1 MDYITAKEAA
11 DKWDISLRSVQAY
24 CIDGKIPGATR
35 IANAWV
41 IPADAEKPKRAKTK
55 KTASNHHKVDVPEI
69 KMSMPMPL
77 LNTAF
82 ELGKCEEEV
91 GKIHNT
97 DMHNIAMA
105 EYHYFSGKASKAA
118 KIVEKYLQSDD
129 LGLRLSACWIYAYS
143 NLALDDIKAA
153 KLAMG
158 SLKEFIA
165 SLDENTPA
173 EIRSLVMFVST
184 AASVLLHLPLEYE
197 IPPMGEFIG
206 QLPPGLRLFA
216 LYIYAHYAYL
226 EKAYAASA
234 GVAETALA
242 LETKVYPIPTIY
254 LHLVAAMD
262 YMCLKMPEAAKK
274 HMLSAWEI
282 AKADELI
289 EPFGEHHG
297 LVGGMI
303 EAVIKK
309 ESPEQF
315 KKIIAITYKFAAGW
329 RKIHNPHTGNNV
341 ADGLSTTEFAVSMLV
356 SKNYSNK
363 EISAILNISENT
375 VKSHVQNAMAE
386 LGISD
391 RRDLKKFML
400 S

>member
-11 DKWDISLRSVQAY
+11 QKWDISLRSVQAY
-24 CIDGKIPGATR
+24 CTDGKIPGAMR

-41 IPADAEKPKRAKTK
+41 IPQDAEKPKRAKTK
-55 KTASNHHKVDVPEI
+55 KSVSSQHKIDISEI

-82 ELGKCEEEV
+82 KLGKCEAEV
-91 GKIHNT
+91 NEIHNS

-105 EYHYFSGKASKAA
+105 EYYYFSGKSSKAA

-129 LGLRLSACWIYAYS
+129 LGLRLSACWLYAYS
-143 NLALDDIKAA
+143 NLALDNIKEA

-158 SLKEFIA
+158 SLKELIA
-165 SLDENTPA
+165 SLDENTPI
-173 EIRSLVMFVST
+173 ELKSLVMFVST

-197 IPPMGEFIG
+197 MPPMGEFIG

-226 EKAYAASA
+226 QKAYAASA
-234 GVAETALA
+234 GIAETALA
-242 LETKVYPIPTIY
+242 LETQIYPIPTIY
-254 LHLVAAMD
+254 LHLVAVMD

-274 HMLSAWEI
+274 HMLAAWEI
-282 AKADELI
+282 AKADDLI

-309 ESPEQF
+309 ESAEQF
-315 KKIIAITYKFAAGW
+315 KKVIAITYKFSAGW

-363 EISAILNISENT
+363 EIGAILNISENT
-375 VKSHVQNAMAE
+375 VKSHVSSAIGK